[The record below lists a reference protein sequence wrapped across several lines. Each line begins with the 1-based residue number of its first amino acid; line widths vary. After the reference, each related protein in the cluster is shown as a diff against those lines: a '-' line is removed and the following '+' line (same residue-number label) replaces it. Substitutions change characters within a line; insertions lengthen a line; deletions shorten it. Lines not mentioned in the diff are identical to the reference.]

1 VKELMGQISLDTCD
15 RMRELFSASLDG
27 ELAELD
33 SLRLQGHL
41 ATCGGC
47 RAYASAAEAAAR
59 LVRETPLE
67 QLTVP
72 IVIPGRRY
80 AVARKLQVAAAAAA
94 VTATVGL
101 SVAVGTISGPSSAR
115 APHATPSATLRF
127 PDQELRMLQR
137 ASQARTHPQL
147 AL

>member
-27 ELAELD
+27 ELGELD
-33 SLRLQGHL
+33 RIRLQGHL
-41 ATCGGC
+41 ATCDGC
-47 RAYASAAEAAAR
+47 RAHASTTEAASR

-94 VTATVGL
+94 VAATVGL
-101 SVAVGTISGPSSAR
+101 SVAVGTIGGPSGAHVR
-115 APHATPSATLRF
+115 HATPSATLRF